1 MTLSPS
7 QIPAGAQSGRRRL
20 VVTIIL
26 ISIGIHAAA
35 AIVAGIVV
43 VARYF
48 AEAPAE
54 FKTTKDVRI
63 PAKKREAKM
72 NMASL
77 DAIAPKPTFSDK
89 MQSSR
94 PTAFS
99 LPDIPNLPLDQ
110 MLPLDPSQLISDQMA
125 SLSNV
130 EAMGS
135 GSGAAS
141 AGAGGFGDKGMSF
154 LGVQSSGQR
163 ILLLFDVSSSVTHK
177 AAKAGVPL
185 EKIQQ
190 ETINLIRKLPITS
203 KFGIIQ
209 FTQNYKPFSKE
220 LLPATDN
227 NRTAALNWVQT
238 EWVTK
243 GSMSESSKVI
253 SNSQGL
259 IGVLDLAAEMKPD
272 VIFIISDGS
281 FQWKAGGG
289 SGTIPWTVV
298 KKRITENLCKSGD
311 ADGRFTFSLD
321 FADFKAKTN
330 FWDGHVQGIGIG
342 WAEMG

>member
-154 LGVQSSGQR
+154 LGIQSSGQR

-259 IGVLDLAAEMKPD
+259 IGVLDLATEMKPD

-311 ADGRFTFSLD
+311 CKVNFIAFE
-321 FADFKAKTN
+321 AKSDDTKEMR
-330 FWDGHVQGIGIG
+330 GISQRSGGKMI
-342 WAEMG
+342 ELK

>member
-154 LGVQSSGQR
+154 LGIQSSGQR

-259 IGVLDLAAEMKPD
+259 IGVLDLATEMKPD

-298 KKRITENLCKSGD
+298 KKRIAENLCKSGD
-311 ADGRFTFSLD
+311 CKVNFITFE
-321 FADFKAKTN
+321 AKTE
-330 FWDGHVQGIGIG
+330 D
-342 WAEMG
+342 AREMRSISQRSGGKTIDLK

>member
-154 LGVQSSGQR
+154 LGIQSSGQR

-311 ADGRFTFSLD
+311 CKVNFIAFE
-321 FADFKAKTN
+321 AKSDDTKEMR
-330 FWDGHVQGIGIG
+330 GISQRSGGKMI
-342 WAEMG
+342 ELK

>member
-7 QIPAGAQSGRRRL
+7 QILAGAQSGRRRL

-135 GSGAAS
+135 GSGAS
-141 AGAGGFGDKGMSF
+141 STGAGGFGDKGMSF
-154 LGVQSSGQR
+154 LGIQSSGQR

-190 ETINLIRKLPITS
+190 ETISLIGKLPITS

-227 NRTAALNWVQT
+227 NRAAAVNWVES

-259 IGVLDLAAEMKPD
+259 IGVLDLATEMKPD

-289 SGTIPWTVV
+289 SGTIPWAIV
-298 KKRITENLCKSGD
+298 KKRIAENLCKAGNCKVN
-311 ADGRFTFSLD
+311 FITFE
-321 FADFKAKTN
+321 AKTE
-330 FWDGHVQGIGIG
+330 D
-342 WAEMG
+342 AREMRSISQRSGGKTIDLK